1 MTPQELKLLDELFDR
16 LESLESAP
24 RDSDAVRA
32 INEGLKRAPNALYP
46 LVQTALVQDEA
57 LKQADARIRELE
69 AELGIGQPQPPQQGG
84 FLDSMRDTLMGKR
97 EQQDQRGSVPS
108 VRAGAEPGTPQSPWR
123 NTTGMQGG
131 GYRQEPGYAA
141 PPQQAPG
148 VAPGMAPGMAP
159 GLGGGSFLGTAAA
172 TAAGVVGGSL
182 LANSFRGMFGGG
194 QGQGQSHSA
203 FDSAGSGGGSPWGG
217 NVSGSDLARDAGVN
231 DIGGSGRTAAYDDRG
246 GSDRA
251 GLFDTAQNDADDGDD
266 GDTDDGGDF
275 GGDDGSDTA

>member
-16 LESLESAP
+16 LASLESAP
-24 RDSDAVRA
+24 RDPDAVRA
-32 INEGLKRAPNALYP
+32 INEGLQRAPNALYP

-69 AELGIGQPQPPQQGG
+69 AELGTGQPQPPQQGG

-97 EQQDQRGSVPS
+97 EPQDQRGSVPS
-108 VRAGAEPGTPQSPWR
+108 VRPGAAPSAPQSPWR
-123 NTTGMQGG
+123 NTTGTQGG
-131 GYRQEPGYAA
+131 GYPQEPGYAA
-141 PPQQAPG
+141 PQ
-148 VAPGMAPGMAP
+148 APGMAPGMAAP
-159 GLGGGSFLGTAAA
+159 GMGGGSFLGTAAA
-172 TAAGVVGGSL
+172 TAAGVVGGAL

-217 NVSGSDLARDAGVN
+217 NVSGSDLAREAGVN

-251 GLFDTAQNDADDGDD
+251 GLFDTAQNDSDDGDY
-266 GDTDDGGDF
+266 GDGGDF
-275 GGDDGSDTA
+275 GGDGGSSDA